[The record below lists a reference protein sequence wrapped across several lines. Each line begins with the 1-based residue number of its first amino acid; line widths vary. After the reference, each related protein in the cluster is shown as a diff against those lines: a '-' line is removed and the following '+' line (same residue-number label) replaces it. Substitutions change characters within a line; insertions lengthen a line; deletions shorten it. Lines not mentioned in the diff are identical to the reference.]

1 MHPCNAAMLQPLQLC
16 CHEAVLALAGVAAA
30 RWWIVRRAWRSAQPP
45 AKAARL
51 HPICAAPSL
60 PKLCPPCCR
69 YYAAL
74 QPCVHYLPFWQQ
86 SEDDVLGLLHAL
98 RGAPANQALA
108 RALAANSY
116 TFAAAVLGDAGV
128 YRYWQRVIDRY
139 VELYRGPVDA
149 QATLAAKAWAE
160 RVGQRASA
168 HGAVVEAK
176 CWADGGQN
184 CWCAQAVGDRVEGLL
199 PSGAVWASPRHA
211 IALCD
216 VRVSS

>member
-1 MHPCNAAMLQPLQLC
+1 M
-16 CHEAVLALAGVAAA
+16 
-30 RWWIVRRAWRSAQPP
+30 AQRHS
-45 AKAARL
+45 RL
-51 HPICAAPSL
+51 HRLPPSLVAFHPPL

-86 SEDDVLGLLHAL
+86 SEDDVLGLLRAL

-108 RALAANSY
+108 QALAANSY

-184 CWCAQAVGDRVEGLL
+184 CWCAQRVGDRVGGLL
-199 PSGAVWASPRHA
+199 PFGARWASPGHVTA
-211 IALCD
+211 SCD
-216 VRVSS
+216 VPVSS